1 MSLTRKA
8 LVAMGIEAEKID
20 QIIDMHTETV
30 DALKRERDDAKDE
43 AKKFKDDSEKLASVE
58 RELEDLKND
67 KGQPDKYKDKYDT
80 LKNEYDTFK
89 NDVAAKETKA
99 AKSKAY
105 RDMLKEIG
113 ISEKRIDSVMKV
125 ADLDSFELDDA
136 GAIKDV
142 DKVKTTA
149 KNEWSDFIE
158 TAGTKG
164 AKTATPPKNTDVKM
178 TKEEIMKIEDDG
190 ERQRA
195 IAENHEL
202 FGF

>member
-1 MSLTRKA
+1 
-8 LVAMGIEAEKID
+8 MGIEAEKIE

-30 DALKRERDDAKDE
+30 DAIKKERDDAKDE

-58 RELEDLKND
+58 RELNDLKND
-67 KGQPDKYKDKYDT
+67 KGQPDKYKDKYDA
-80 LKNEYDTFK
+80 LKQEYDTFK

-105 RDMLKEIG
+105 RNMLKEIG
-113 ISEKRIDSVMKV
+113 ISEKRIDSVMRV

-142 DKVKTTA
+142 DKIKTTA

-158 TAGTKG
+158 TTGTKG
-164 AKTATPPKNTDVKM
+164 AKTATPPKTTDGKM

-190 ERQRA
+190 ERQKA
-195 IAENHEL
+195 IAENHDL